1 MPDDLSKPIDAA
13 DGATLKHL
21 IQSLSI
27 GVAIVDTDSWAIE
40 FENARFFQWFPPAG
54 DLEET
59 LTARVPTLNVE
70 RAKERMG
77 GKRPYRGEV
86 ESRSETRTIPIVVE
100 LKSLPDGD
108 GRLALVECRDI
119 LKQREA
125 EFMLE
130 SYSTMSE
137 RHTRDLQ
144 KEKERVEKLLLNIM
158 PRTIYEE
165 LKDYGTTTPQRFD
178 QATVIMLDF
187 VDFTE
192 MAISQDPSGLIAEL
206 NDIFSAFDR
215 IVELFGCERIK
226 TIGDA
231 YMAVSGVPEE
241 TPEHAQNV
249 ARVALRMKRYLEKRN
264 AAHAEQW
271 LCRIGINT
279 GPVIGSIVGIQKYVY
294 DIFGPGVNLAAR
306 MEEFAEPMS
315 ITLCESTYDLLKDE
329 FICTEVGEAEIKGFG
344 VQRLYQLD
352 SEIASRR

>member
-1 MPDDLSKPIDAA
+1 MPDDHSKPIDAA
-13 DGATLKHL
+13 DGGTLKHL
-21 IQSLSI
+21 VQSLAV
-27 GVAIVDTDSWAIE
+27 GVAVVDTESWAIE
-40 FENARFFQWFPPAG
+40 FENAKFFQWFPPVE
-54 DLEET
+54 DTDEP
-59 LTARVPTLNVE
+59 LTTRVPGLNIE
-70 RAKERMG
+70 RAKDRISG
-77 GKRPYRGEV
+77 PRPYRTEV
-86 ESRSETRTIPIVVE
+86 ESRSETRSTPVSVE
-100 LKSLPDGD
+100 LKALPDSD
-108 GRLALVECRDI
+108 GRRALVECRDI
-119 LKQREA
+119 SKQREA
-125 EFMLE
+125 EYMLE
-130 SYSTMSE
+130 SYSNMSE

-158 PRTIYEE
+158 PRSIYEE

-178 QATVIMLDF
+178 DATVMMLDF
-187 VDFTE
+187 VGFTD

-264 AAHAEQW
+264 AAHTEQW
-271 LCRIGINT
+271 LGRIGINS

-306 MEEFAEPMS
+306 MEQFAEPMT
-315 ITLCESTYDLLKDE
+315 ITLCENTYELLKDE
-329 FICTEVGEAEIKGFG
+329 FVCTEIGEAEIKGFG

>member
-1 MPDDLSKPIDAA
+1 MF
-13 DGATLKHL
+13 
-21 IQSLSI
+21 QSLAV
-27 GVAIVDTDSWAIE
+27 GVAIVDTETWAIE
-40 FENARFFQWFPPAG
+40 FENAKFFQWFPPVNDTDEPLA
-54 DLEET
+54 T
-59 LTARVPTLNVE
+59 RVVGLNIE
-70 RAKERMG
+70 RAKSRIDG
-77 GKRPYRGEV
+77 PRSYRTEV
-86 ESRSETRTIPIVVE
+86 ESRSETRSVPVAVE
-100 LKSLPDGD
+100 MKALPDSD
-108 GRLALVECRDI
+108 GRRAIVECRDI
-119 LKQREA
+119 SKQREA
-125 EFMLE
+125 EYMLE

-137 RHTRDLQ
+137 RHTRDMQ

-158 PRTIYEE
+158 PRSIYEE

-178 QATVIMLDF
+178 EATVMMLDF

-192 MAISQDPSGLIAEL
+192 MAISQDPAGLIAEL

-215 IVELFGCERIK
+215 ITELFGCERIK

-264 AAHAEQW
+264 ATHREQW
-271 LCRIGINT
+271 LGRIGINS

-306 MEEFAEPMS
+306 MEEHAEPMT

-329 FICTEVGEAEIKGFG
+329 FVCTEIGEAEIKGFG
-344 VQRLYQLD
+344 TQRLYQLD
-352 SEIASRR
+352 SEIAGRR

>member
-1 MPDDLSKPIDAA
+1 MPDDHSRPIDSA
-13 DGATLKHL
+13 DAATLKQL

-27 GVAIVDTDSWAIE
+27 GAAIVDTETWAIE
-40 FENARFFQWFPPAG
+40 FENAKFFQWFPPVE
-54 DLEET
+54 DTDEPLI
-59 LTARVPTLNVE
+59 ARVPGLNIK
-70 RAKERMG
+70 RSKDRMG
-77 GKRPYRGEV
+77 GTRPHRNEV
-86 ESRSETRTIPIVVE
+86 ESRSETRKMPIVVE
-100 LKSLPDGD
+100 IKALPDGD

-119 LKQREA
+119 SKQREA
-125 EFMLE
+125 EYMLE

-178 QATVIMLDF
+178 DATVIMLDF

-329 FICTEVGEAEIKGFG
+329 FICTEVGDADIKGFG
-344 VQRLYQLD
+344 VQKLFQLD